1 MTDKTIVIIGAG
13 IAGLN
18 AAENLRNEGYGGR
31 VVLIDRDTHPPYDR
45 PPLSKEFMTGD
56 SSRDDIS
63 LHSTESLQDLR
74 IELKLGAEV
83 VSIDSENHMV
93 VTSQGEEILW
103 EKLLIATGS
112 SLRELKV
119 QGSDLTGIRYLKTL
133 SDAEGIRQNLEDIQ
147 EITIVGAGFIGAEL
161 ASSFKKLGK
170 KVTMIERAP
179 LPLAHILGDEMGLY
193 FFRLH
198 QANGV
203 DLI

>member
-1 MTDKTIVIIGAG
+1 
-13 IAGLN
+13 
-18 AAENLRNEGYGGR
+18 
-31 VVLIDRDTHPPYDR
+31 
-45 PPLSKEFMTGD
+45 
-56 SSRDDIS
+56 
-63 LHSTESLQDLR
+63 
-74 IELKLGAEV
+74 KLGAEV

-119 QGSDLTGIRYLKTL
+119 QGSDLTGIHYLKTL

-203 DLI
+203 DLITEDSVAHFEGSDQVDRVVTEKGRVSSTQAVSVGIGARQNNTFI